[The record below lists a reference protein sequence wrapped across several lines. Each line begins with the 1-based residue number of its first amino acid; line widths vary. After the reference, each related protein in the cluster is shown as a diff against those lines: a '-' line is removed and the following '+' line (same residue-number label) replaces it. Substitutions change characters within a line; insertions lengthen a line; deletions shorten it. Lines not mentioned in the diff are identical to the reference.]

1 MKADAIIFDKDG
13 TLIDFDAFWV
23 TVSVKA
29 IEDILNKLGR
39 TDIPACDILTAFG
52 VNDGVTDIEGVLC
65 KGTYEQMGQIVHSI
79 LKGHGCNIP
88 LDEAVKLVIDA
99 YNKNADAGQV
109 KPTCPELK
117 EVLTKLKNQNKRLAV
132 VTTDNDK
139 ITRKCLKRLGIEE
152 LFDKIYTDSG
162 DLPTKPDP
170 CCALD
175 FADHTGVEKERLIVV
190 GDTVTDV
197 SFARNAGI
205 KVISIAKTDKHRAAL
220 TPFADKVI
228 SSLTEL
234 SDILE

>member
-65 KGTYEQMGQIVHSI
+65 KGTYEQMGQIVHGI
-79 LKGHGCNIP
+79 LSEHGCNIP

-117 EVLTKLKNQNKRLAV
+117 EVLTELKNQNKRLAV
-132 VTTDNDK
+132 VTTDNDE

-152 LFDKIYTDSG
+152 LFDKIYTDNG
-162 DLPTKPDP
+162 DLPAKPDP

-175 FADHTGVEKERLIVV
+175 FADHTGVEKEHLIMV
-190 GDTVTDV
+190 G
-197 SFARNAGI
+197 
-205 KVISIAKTDKHRAAL
+205 
-220 TPFADKVI
+220 
-228 SSLTEL
+228 
-234 SDILE
+234 